1 MGLGAF
7 LFAKRNGQTASRN
20 ETGIPTRDPES
31 HLFLVA
37 HSQNGD
43 ELRVQTVAGNI
54 AGVTKLDHPV
64 SELVVHVFDR
74 PPDTWLLFQHF
85 DPLANRSWLSKFSDN
100 QRRIGTIRHIPMAEP
115 EANYGCK
122 ILQQPRAEANVKPS
136 RLHNIRADS
145 NPSSEPVNAEVQ
157 HQHQRR

>member
-1 MGLGAF
+1 MLLRARLEEPEKTSHRSPQVVGLGGF
-7 LFAKRNGQTASRN
+7 LFAKRIGQTASPN
-20 ETGIPTRDPES
+20 EAGIPTRDPES

-54 AGVTKLDHPV
+54 AAVTKIDDPV

-85 DPLANRSWLSKFSDN
+85 DPLANRSWLT
-100 QRRIGTIRHIPMAEP
+100 R
-115 EANYGCK
+115 
-122 ILQQPRAEANVKPS
+122 
-136 RLHNIRADS
+136 
-145 NPSSEPVNAEVQ
+145 
-157 HQHQRR
+157 